1 MGVKINTKLIGYIMW
16 TIFPL
21 NWIEPILFFLKWE
34 NMLVLKYEDPS
45 ILQFLIH
52 TYRTAVLSGLRI
64 VALFYR
70 IVILQNKAV
79 RIINFQP
86 SNSHTSPLF
95 KQNSILKFQEK
106 ISLEN
111 ILFVSKSLNNLSP
124 SVFNTWLVF
133 SSDQH
138 SYETSSSTQG
148 ILIKLFYK
156 TNRYGKF
163 SITISAAESRNK
175 LQKQLKNTLLKDLY
189 PNKIKTG
196 VSNFYLKSY

>member
-1 MGVKINTKLIGYIMW
+1 
-16 TIFPL
+16 
-21 NWIEPILFFLKWE
+21 
-34 NMLVLKYEDPS
+34 MLVLKYEDPS
-45 ILQFLIH
+45 IFQFLIH

-70 IVILQNKAV
+70 IVILQIKAV

-95 KQNSILKFQEK
+95 KKNSILKFQEK

-156 TNRYGKF
+156 TNRYGKY
-163 SITISAAESRNK
+163 SITISVAESRNK

-196 VSNFYLKSY
+196 VNNFYLKSY